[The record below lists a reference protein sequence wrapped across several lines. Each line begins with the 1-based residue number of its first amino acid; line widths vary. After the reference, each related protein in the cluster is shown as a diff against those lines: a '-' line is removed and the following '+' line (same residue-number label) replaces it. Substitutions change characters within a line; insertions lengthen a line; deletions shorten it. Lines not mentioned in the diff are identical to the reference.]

1 MHGNSMNEVRF
12 RIEVF
17 VSFLLITACFWT
29 VDGRGAGGG
38 RGGRGRSRG
47 VRRYHVRGGRRTRT
61 TRYPKAAENFTPV
74 PPPNIKAGNQ
84 IPYLKQWM

>member
-1 MHGNSMNEVRF
+1 MKF
-12 RIEVF
+12 VF
-17 VSFLLITACFWT
+17 ELKYLFLFLLITACFLT
-29 VDGRGAGGG
+29 IDGRGAGGG

-61 TRYPKAAENFTPV
+61 TRYPKPAENFTPV
-74 PPPNIKAGNQ
+74 PPSNIKPNEQ